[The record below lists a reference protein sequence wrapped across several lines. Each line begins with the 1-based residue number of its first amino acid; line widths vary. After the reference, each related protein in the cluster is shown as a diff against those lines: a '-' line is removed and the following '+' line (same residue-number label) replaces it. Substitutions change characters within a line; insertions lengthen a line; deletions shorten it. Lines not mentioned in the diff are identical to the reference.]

1 MNFAP
6 PIARRLA
13 FVGEF
18 NSTPY
23 VLIPSRVQKELILD
37 ARKNNSNLF
46 SSSKT
51 NLIHFRSNQWLD
63 RSVII
68 VRFSLPGI
76 KPIKNV
82 HYPSVTRT
90 IQLE

>member
-23 VLIPSRVQKELILD
+23 VLIPSHVQKELILD

-46 SSSKT
+46 LLLKRILFIFVLISGWIDRSSS
-51 NLIHFRSNQWLD
+51 SD
-63 RSVII
+63 
-68 VRFSLPGI
+68 SLF
-76 KPIKNV
+76 
-82 HYPSVTRT
+82 
-90 IQLE
+90 LA